1 MEIYYSKQAE
11 KFLKKQRTITRNRIR
26 NAIQNL
32 PAGDVK
38 KLQGINGY
46 RLRVGNYRII
56 FSRNGDVLYI
66 ERIDNRGQIY
76 KEV

>member
-38 KLQGINGY
+38 KLQGMNGY